1 MPANNSTV
9 PSGATLR
16 SSMLAVAMLAGLL
29 AGLLTAGYHAVL
41 TEPVIDAAIAIEEAS
56 ASDVHTADG
65 GHAEEV
71 VSRGTQKIGLW
82 IGWASLGLTWG
93 VMAAAALL
101 LASRL
106 LDFEIGTRAR
116 MVAALAGYWVFSG
129 MAAFK
134 YPANPPAV
142 GDPETIN
149 ERTRLFFGLAGIS
162 LIAVLV
168 AVLVAVLLSRRGRP
182 AWLAAIAGVAIVAGA
197 GAVSALLLPTADE
210 PTLVPADL
218 ISEFRLHS
226 MIGAAIFWIAF
237 GGLFADWPKLR
248 ERLARRG
255 AKARLN
261 TAEAR

>member
-1 MPANNSTV
+1 MPASN
-9 PSGATLR
+9 PRARSGAALR
-16 SSMLAVAMLAGLL
+16 SSMLAVAMLAGVL

-56 ASDVHTADG
+56 AVDVHTEDG

-116 MVAALAGYWVFSG
+116 IVAALAGYWVFSG
-129 MAAFK
+129 MAALK

-149 ERTRLFFGLAGIS
+149 ERTRLFFGLTGIS
-162 LIAVLV
+162 LIAILV

-182 AWLAAIAGVAIVAGA
+182 VWLAATAGVAIVAGA
-197 GAVSALLLPTADE
+197 GVVSGLLLPTVDE

-218 ISEFRLHS
+218 ISEFRMHS
-226 MIGAAIFWIAF
+226 MIGAAIFWVAF
-237 GGLFADWPKLR
+237 GGLFAGWPRLC
-248 ERLARRG
+248 ERLAG
-255 AKARLN
+255 GAAKARLN
-261 TAEAR
+261 AAEAR